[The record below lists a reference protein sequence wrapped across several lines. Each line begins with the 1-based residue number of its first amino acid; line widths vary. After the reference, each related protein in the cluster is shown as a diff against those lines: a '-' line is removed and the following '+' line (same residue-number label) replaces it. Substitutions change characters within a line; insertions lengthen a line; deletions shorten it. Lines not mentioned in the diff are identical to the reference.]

1 MMEDMPA
8 ATAAATVADG
18 SAAAGWA
25 AAADWAPAFSA
36 RSAPPLSPTSR
47 YQVGE
52 NTNADTPR
60 CCATPRC
67 FSLQT

>member
-36 RSAPPLSPTSR
+36 RSAPPLVSTSR
-47 YQVGE
+47 YQVGG
-52 NTNADTPR
+52 
-60 CCATPRC
+60 
-67 FSLQT
+67 